1 MQYLMN
7 QYIEMQNKKINLD
20 IAVNNI
26 EKINLLNIEQRVLKF
41 ISNSNKIKFTN
52 IYFIIVNPK

>member
-7 QYIEMQNKKINLD
+7 QYIEMQNNKINLD

-26 EKINLLNIEQRVLKF
+26 EKIKSLKYSDSLNIA
-41 ISNSNKIKFTN
+41 
-52 IYFIIVNPK
+52 